1 MWAVSDQ
8 FLQALKGPHEIRTTL
23 TVTAPGGSPVEV
35 AIKSGNLRVES
46 GSRIR
51 RKGSLVLVG
60 DSSVYEAVS
69 APGSIFSIQHGL
81 KMGNT
86 VELVPAF
93 TGEATSPAQDF
104 GGGTIGL
111 TLADNAQW
119 LSRTRFVTPYAP
131 SPALTRVAAITSVV
145 TAARPGTTV
154 VNESTD
160 TGTIGSAQVWTEG
173 PLDVIS
179 DLSGD
184 GGTEAFFRADGVFV
198 IRDAKTLVS
207 SPVWEAKAGD
217 GGTLLSAERTRDSD
231 RLFNTVV
238 VRPSATDG
246 SQTWVQQVAQVT
258 DVNSPLH
265 PSKIGVVPYFWSSPT
280 IKTAG
285 AALTAANRILDR
297 VLGVTETLSLG
308 SITNPALEANDVIRV
323 ITPSIGI
330 EPAQIFQHFID
341 SYSYDL
347 GTGAMTLATRSQAVT
362 DD

>member
-8 FLQALKGPHEIRTTL
+8 FLQALKAPHEIRTTL
-23 TVTAPGGSPVEV
+23 TVTPPGGTPLEV
-35 AIKSGNLRVES
+35 GIKSGNLRVES

-60 DSSVYEAVS
+60 DSSVYETVS
-69 APGSIFSIQHGL
+69 APGAIFTIQHGL

-86 VELVPAF
+86 IELVPAF
-93 TGEATSPAQDF
+93 VGEATSPAQDF

-111 TLADNAQW
+111 SLADNAQW
-119 LSRTRFVTPYAP
+119 LSRTRFVTPFAP
-131 SPALTRVAAITSVV
+131 TPSTTRVAAITSVV
-145 TAARPGTTV
+145 VNARPGTV
-154 VNESTD
+154 VVDESTD
-160 TGTIGSAQVWTEG
+160 SGTIGSGQVWTEG
-173 PLDVIS
+173 PLDVIA
-179 DLSGD
+179 DLTRD
-184 GGTEAFFRADGVFV
+184 GGTEAFFRADGTFV
-198 IRDAKTLVS
+198 IRNVATTTS
-207 SPVWEAKAGD
+207 TAVWEAKAGA

-238 VRPSATDG
+238 VRPSASDG
-246 SQTWVQQVAQVT
+246 SQTWAQQVARVV
-258 DVNSPLH
+258 DVNHPLH
-265 PSKIGVVPYFWSSPT
+265 ESKVGEVPYFWSSPT
-280 IKTAG
+280 IKTAA
-285 AALTAANRILDR
+285 AALAAANRILDR
-297 VLGVTETLSLG
+297 VLGISETLALG

-323 ITPSIGI
+323 ITPQIGI

>member
-8 FLQALKGPHEIRTTL
+8 FLQALKAPHEIRTTL
-23 TVTAPGGSPVEV
+23 TVTPPGGSPLEV
-35 AIKSGNLRVES
+35 GIKSGTLRVES

-60 DSSVYEAVS
+60 DSSVYETVA
-69 APGSIFSIQHGL
+69 APGAIFTIQHGL
-81 KMGNT
+81 KMGNIT
-86 VELVPAF
+86 ELVPAF
-93 TGEATSPAQDF
+93 VGEATSPAQDF

-111 TLADNAQW
+111 SLADNAQW

-131 SPALTRVAAITSVV
+131 TAVTTRVAAITAVV
-145 TAARPGTTV
+145 TAARPGTVV

-160 TGTIGSAQVWTEG
+160 TGTIGSAQVWSEG
-173 PLDVIS
+173 PLDVVA
-179 DLSGD
+179 DLTRD
-184 GGTEAFFRADGVFV
+184 GGTEAFFRADGTFL
-198 IRDAKTLVS
+198 IRNMATTLS
-207 SPVWEAKAGD
+207 APVWEAKAGE

-231 RLFNTVV
+231 RMFNTVV
-238 VRPSATDG
+238 VRPAAADG
-246 SQTWVQQVAQVT
+246 SQTWPQQTAQVT
-258 DVNSPLH
+258 DANHPLH
-265 PSKIGVVPYFWSSPT
+265 PSKIGTVPYFWSSPT
-280 IKTAG
+280 TKTAA
-285 AALTAANRILDR
+285 AALVAANRILDR

-323 ITPSIGI
+323 ITPPIGI

-347 GTGAMTLATRSQAVT
+347 GTGAMSLATRSQAVT